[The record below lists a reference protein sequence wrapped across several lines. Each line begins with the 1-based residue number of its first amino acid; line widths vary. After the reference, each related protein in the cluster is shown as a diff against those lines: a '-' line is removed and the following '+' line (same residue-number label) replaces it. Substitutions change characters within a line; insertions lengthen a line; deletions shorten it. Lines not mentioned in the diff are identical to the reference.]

1 MLSTRSLGL
10 AAGLVLVAQAVL
22 KAEVPTWQLGG
33 SQPSKF
39 RFKRKT
45 ARFSP
50 SRGRCPSQGPSPSR
64 RKILRLT
71 CALVST
77 SNTCVSF
84 FRWARKFSIIDETA
98 LTPVSG
104 TSGGQGNQARSL
116 LGTISEFEVYGEG
129 FPKRATYRSKII
141 DLGVEQNF
149 GRLFFAATLMRF
161 VDGEAVETP
170 NARALAEV
178 EVRTGRDLMFNIGG
192 TPYGHLRGRL

>member
-1 MLSTRSLGL
+1 MT
-10 AAGLVLVAQAVL
+10 
-22 KAEVPTWQLGG
+22 
-33 SQPSKF
+33 
-39 RFKRKT
+39 
-45 ARFSP
+45 
-50 SRGRCPSQGPSPSR
+50 
-64 RKILRLT
+64 
-71 CALVST
+71 
-77 SNTCVSF
+77 
-84 FRWARKFSIIDETA
+84 IIDETA

-116 LGTISEFEVYGEG
+116 LGTIGEFEVYGEG

-170 NARALAEV
+170 NARAFAEV
-178 EVRTGRDLMFNIGG
+178 GVRTGRDLMFNIGG